1 MGSRGVT
8 LLLAALLVAL
18 AACGSR
24 AGTDRLTET
33 ERPGAGSSAQLEE
46 NLEKPGT
53 SEAENTS
60 GELATTPRVIVTFQ
74 EDKKQFEDEDGA
86 LLLTVDLGQAGVM
99 IAGKPDA
106 SEAINQALEQCFG
119 GNSAGMERYLKLAQ
133 DSRKESEDFQS
144 FVCSRELK
152 TGRVDGAVLS
162 LICKDLAQ
170 TGGPHPNWAASAVN
184 FDVETGAE
192 LTLADL
198 GPDEAALRQRV
209 GRNLQ
214 MQVQQAAAAGQYY
227 DDAEEQALELL
238 DERLW
243 YFSEDGL
250 TVICNPYLIATHAAG
265 IQWFTV
271 PYDDLD
277 GVLDPKWLPQK
288 QETRPDGAMEL
299 SVGRGEA
306 EVRAISLDEPGE
318 RLCLTARSPVDA
330 VRLVQVSSADGVTW
344 EIQKEHLYVSWLQT
358 GESIA
363 VIASIPDT
371 MPNFAVAWQGQNGMW
386 NFYGICQSGKD
397 GSVFLMPL
405 ESVT

>member
-24 AGTDRLTET
+24 VGTGQLTET
-33 ERPGAGSSAQLEE
+33 ERPSAGSSAQPEE

-53 SEAENTS
+53 SEMENTS
-60 GELATTPRVIVTFQ
+60 GELAATPRIIVTLQ
-74 EDKKQFEDEDGA
+74 EDTKQFEDEDGA
-86 LLLTVDLGQAGVM
+86 LLLTVDLERADVIISGR
-99 IAGKPDA
+99 PDA
-106 SEAINQALEQCFG
+106 SEAINQVLEQDFG
-119 GNSAGMERYLKLAQ
+119 GNGAGMERYFKLAQ

-144 FVCSRELK
+144 FVCSRELR
-152 TGRVDGAVLS
+152 TGRADEAVLS

-170 TGGPHPNWAASAVN
+170 TGGSHPNWAASAVN

-198 GPDEAALRQRV
+198 GPDEEALRQRV
-209 GRNLQ
+209 GSNLQ
-214 MQVQQAAAAGQYY
+214 VQVQEAAAEGGYY
-227 DDAEEQALELL
+227 DDAAEQALELL

-243 YFSEDGL
+243 YFSENGL
-250 TVICNPYLIATHAAG
+250 IVICNPYLIAPHAAG

-277 GVLDPKWLPQK
+277 GVLDQKWLPRE
-288 QETRPDGAMEL
+288 QETRPDGVMEL

-318 RLCLTARSPVDA
+318 RLCLTAQSPVEA
-330 VRLVQVSSADGVTW
+330 VRLVQVVSTDGIAW

-371 MPNFAVAWQGQNGMW
+371 MPNLAVAWQGQDGMW
-386 NFYGICQSGKD
+386 NYYGICQSGKD